1 MREESKTKRRS
12 CVEINENKKN
22 LEFNKHGRV
31 VVTINKSQEEKMLK
45 GTCEYG
51 LRIAKGDNNTHSF
64 YLILGIFA
72 RNLCCC

>member
-31 VVTINKSQEEKMLK
+31 VVTINKSHKRRKNVKRNMRIWIEDCK
-45 GTCEYG
+45 G
-51 LRIAKGDNNTHSF
+51 
-64 YLILGIFA
+64 
-72 RNLCCC
+72 